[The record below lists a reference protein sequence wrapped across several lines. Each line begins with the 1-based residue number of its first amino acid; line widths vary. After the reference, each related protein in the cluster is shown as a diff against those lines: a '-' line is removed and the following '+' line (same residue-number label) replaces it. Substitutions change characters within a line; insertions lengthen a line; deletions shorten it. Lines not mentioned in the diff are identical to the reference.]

1 MRQWCVKEKQL
12 VIGATWW

>member
-1 MRQWCVKEKQL
+1 VKEKQL